1 MPSLGGSSSSSSS
14 TSSRRSIEL
23 DEQGNEIPE
32 EEEEEVLEV
41 PLLTAIQAGLLLI
54 TVTVFTGVTAEFLI
68 GSIDGSVCEMLGVVD
83 CLPRSSWHGNSLGRP
98 DRSPGGLAGAGLEPA
113 IGQAAVDRFSE
124 E

>member
-1 MPSLGGSSSSSSS
+1 M
-14 TSSRRSIEL
+14 

-68 GSIDGSVCEMLGVVD
+68 GSIDGSVCEMLGVRASGEKGTWAD
-83 CLPRSSWHGNSLGRP
+83 LLSI
-98 DRSPGGLAGAGLEPA
+98 LAPSFFLAE
-113 IGQAAVDRFSE
+113 
-124 E
+124 